1 VWVEVNGG
9 EVCVDVV
16 MDVAGVVVGDVIVV
30 CGGICDVGDSG
41 EHGEVF
47 CVVSFVGWMWPK
59 GGA

>member
-1 VWVEVNGG
+1 
-9 EVCVDVV
+9 